1 MLPDLSF
8 ASHVLQSTPD
18 LASKEQ
24 IGVFNDYK
32 LMMIYVLGYI
42 THVQSE
48 RFTKETGNMKNET
61 AAIEEEI
68 KDRIAQGEVQGR
80 DVEYWKVLDRIKI
93 VRIKG

>member
-48 RFTKETGNMKNET
+48 RFAKETGNMKNET
-61 AAIEEEI
+61 TAIEEEI